1 MVARRCSFCDRCD
14 ICVAVLGVSVL
25 VRIWRFDS
33 SAVSVRSILV
43 KFDFIKDTKHVI
55 DVTNGA

>member
-1 MVARRCSFCDRCD
+1 M
-14 ICVAVLGVSVL
+14 AVLGVSVL

-43 KFDFIKDTKHVI
+43 KFDFMKDMGRAI